1 VFSSNKKANWLAPEG
16 GSQAAKGVVLFMHGF
31 AQGPNA
37 YYENLK
43 GLADAGFLVIAPE
56 PPFGATPGKQQA
68 SMVEY
73 AAYFHS
79 KIVSN
84 TLTGLPMPSGQDL
97 KVGLLGHSVGA
108 GLATYVAQQAATQQQ
123 SFTSVMYMAPQ
134 TEVVKQYLPATA
146 INSWP
151 QGEIQATGFGL
162 QYGLKDDL
170 APPEL
175 STTLEEQ
182 LRKKGLDLDPADVTV
197 FPDGTH
203 VGFEDQVVLGDAEVT
218 SDILPWLNPLLWWL
232 ITALSSLGV
241 PFLPYLLG
249 QLYKRRVSGGLLGA
263 EEEEEG
269 ERRGIFNRVLINPQD
284 IALLEQQAARR
295 AQAQVEERLQEFAP
309 QPDGIGPPEEVNIA
323 SAEASALQYLGLLA
337 VTIAAGFFFFQKAF
351 DDGEVHWLPLLG
363 TLVTAYLT
371 YEGVYYLR
379 LQNYV
384 DTVQRPQSR
393 EVARKFFTST
403 LLSRDVA
410 AERVAV

>member
-1 VFSSNKKANWLAPEG
+1 MASSKQVPALG
-16 GSQAAKGVVLFMHGF
+16 
-31 AQGPNA
+31 
-37 YYENLK
+37 
-43 GLADAGFLVIAPE
+43 ADACLFPTV
-56 PPFGATPGKQQA
+56 
-68 SMVEY
+68 
-73 AAYFHS
+73 
-79 KIVSN
+79 
-84 TLTGLPMPSGQDL
+84 
-97 KVGLLGHSVGA
+97 
-108 GLATYVAQQAATQQQ
+108 
-123 SFTSVMYMAPQ
+123 
-134 TEVVKQYLPATA
+134 
-146 INSWP
+146 W
-151 QGEIQATGFGL
+151 
-162 QYGLKDDL
+162 
-170 APPEL
+170 
-175 STTLEEQ
+175 
-182 LRKKGLDLDPADVTV
+182 PADVTV